1 MLHIN
6 IYKYRKRTKGLKMN
20 KNEYQ
25 TLLESIMVTYKSQI
39 DEAKGEHWVDAIEN
53 NKFNLSSKNH
63 EYSIGLLDQALNADG
78 YNTDYASAI
87 TNLHTHLIKSG
98 VDPNHKHMQS
108 IKNSKSKSEIPGL
121 K

>member
-1 MLHIN
+1 
-6 IYKYRKRTKGLKMN
+6 MN

-25 TLLESIMVTYKSQI
+25 NLLESIMVTFKSQI
-39 DEAKGEHWVDAIEN
+39 EEAKGQEERPTKTKGEHWVDAIEN

-87 TNLHTHLIKSG
+87 RDLHTHLINSG
-98 VDPNHKHMQS
+98 VDPNHEHMQS